1 MNNRHD
7 KILFWGCFIA
17 LITTSYAFI
26 SRMIL
31 CGGQFKTDFGL
42 DNVVAGELQ
51 GAGIWSFGVSIILFS
66 LFIDRIGYKVAMVF
80 SFVSYLAYTGMA
92 LMAYQAIHG
101 VTDPLALVAAQKHG
115 YQLLYWG
122 SIILGLGNGTVEA
135 YANPIVSTMFNQDK
149 VKWLNRLHAGWP
161 AGLVMGGLCTIALA
175 KNTDWRISLCLIL
188 IPAFTFFLILIG
200 QQFPKSERE
209 QAGVSYLSM
218 LKELGVFGAF
228 VGFGLVFAQLGQ
240 VFGWSQTVSWILT
253 GVVVLAFA
261 VITKSFGRLLLAFL
275 IIIMM
280 PQATTELGTN
290 GWITALMEDPMKAA
304 GYNSAWVLVY
314 TSAIMLVLRFCAG
327 PLVHKFSPLGLLV
340 MCAVAL
346 PWYLYILRTVPGA
359 WEVWTH
365 EATDERGEKP
375 STVLG
380 YLALLPYLLPW
391 TICFIGGVITARRG
405 MLLAVFLAVLPLVL
419 MSFYKDRKERY
430 MFPVTGAAAV
440 VAAAGI
446 VKLARKRDDWN
457 SLDRAAVI
465 QHWVLLVAI
474 GVLLPAAAA
483 STRIPE
489 LTTVTHAPWLS
500 RATGAM
506 LTVGLGIVIAAAML
520 FRRRWL
526 VALLSATVIV
536 MLAAHA
542 VVIHGYAKTRAGLSD
557 MRPLANA
564 IWQSHPDAVMYNAHP
579 LEKRASVDLSIYL
592 NRVTTWVSADELAAL
607 TPGPRPLVVVML
619 QNPKEPEPRPPAGW
633 KLLQKVSRDKDWW
646 WAFVLEAKG

>member
-31 CGGQFKTDFGL
+31 CGGQFKADFGL

-51 GAGIWSFGVSIILFS
+51 GAGIWSFGVSIIIFS

-340 MCAVAL
+340 MCSGLAALGILALSRTAHAGTGTIFAAATLFGVGITFFWPTILGLTSEQCPKGGALTLNSMGGIGMLAVGILGAPFLGYMQESSTTHQLQSTNPAL
-346 PWYLYILRTVPGA
+346 YEQVKMEPRPKYLLGA
-359 WEVWTH
+359 Y
-365 EATDERGEKP
+365 EAIDPAKRAVVTDPQLQSDLQAATTAGKF
-375 STVLG
+375 SALG
-380 YLALLPYLLPW
+380 KMAMFPAFTFVCYLALILY
-391 TICFIGGVITARRG
+391 FKSRGG
-405 MLLAVFLAVLPLVL
+405 
-419 MSFYKDRKERY
+419 YKPVHLEARKE
-430 MFPVTGAAAV
+430 
-440 VAAAGI
+440 
-446 VKLARKRDDWN
+446 
-457 SLDRAAVI
+457 
-465 QHWVLLVAI
+465 
-474 GVLLPAAAA
+474 
-483 STRIPE
+483 
-489 LTTVTHAPWLS
+489 
-500 RATGAM
+500 
-506 LTVGLGIVIAAAML
+506 
-520 FRRRWL
+520 
-526 VALLSATVIV
+526 
-536 MLAAHA
+536 
-542 VVIHGYAKTRAGLSD
+542 
-557 MRPLANA
+557 
-564 IWQSHPDAVMYNAHP
+564 
-579 LEKRASVDLSIYL
+579 
-592 NRVTTWVSADELAAL
+592 
-607 TPGPRPLVVVML
+607 
-619 QNPKEPEPRPPAGW
+619 
-633 KLLQKVSRDKDWW
+633 
-646 WAFVLEAKG
+646 